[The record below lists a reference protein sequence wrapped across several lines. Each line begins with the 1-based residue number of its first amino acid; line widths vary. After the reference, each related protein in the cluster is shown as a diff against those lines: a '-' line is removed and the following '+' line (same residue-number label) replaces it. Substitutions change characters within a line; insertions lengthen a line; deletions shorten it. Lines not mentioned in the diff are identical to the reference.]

1 MGTRYLLVISVL
13 VTILVMC
20 IIFGLIWW
28 VITMIPLPAP
38 FAQVARVVIAVIFII
53 WMIYLLLPLAGGGFG
68 HPYLR

>member
-1 MGTRYLLVISVL
+1 MISVL

-53 WMIYLLLPLAGGGFG
+53 WMIYLLLPLAGGGLDFG
-68 HPYLR
+68 HPYYRR